1 MSLLNVD
8 AALAPRP
15 AAEDAEAPTPGSQRP
30 IGDHLVEQRSLTEH
44 DLATV
49 RQWQAKSGTRFGE
62 AALQLGL
69 ITPAQ
74 LDAALAQQYGYP
86 LLDEGLDFAPEL
98 VAARDPGHVI
108 SERMRTLRTH
118 LVLHWREAADAK
130 ALAVVSAQRGEGRS
144 FVVANLA
151 ASFAQMNLRTLA
163 VDLDLRHPRLHRL
176 FGVSNHQG
184 MSGLLAAR
192 TGLSEAWS
200 LLGGPLA
207 VLPAGPTP
215 PNPQELLAPAILGPV
230 LQALKREFD
239 VLIIDSPAWTSGA
252 DALLIGAQVD
262 DALVI
267 TQPGRALQS
276 TVREVVDALRGG
288 GARVVGAV
296 LNEH

>member
-1 MSLLNVD
+1 MTTVLHVD
-8 AALAPRP
+8 PGLAPVQTPDPLDLP
-15 AAEDAEAPTPGSQRP
+15 ASDQRP
-30 IGDHLVEQRSLTEH
+30 IGDHLVEQRSLNEH

-86 LLDEGLDFAPEL
+86 LLDEGTAFAAEL
-98 VAARDPGHVI
+98 VAARDPAHLI

-118 LVLHWREAADAK
+118 LVLHWLGAEGAR
-130 ALAVVSAQRGEGRS
+130 ALTVVSTQRGEGRS

-163 VDLDLRHPRLHRL
+163 VDLDLRHPRLHAL
-176 FGVSNHQG
+176 FGVSNQQG

-192 TGLSEAWS
+192 TALGDACIA
-200 LLGGPLA
+200 LGGPLA
-207 VLPAGPTP
+207 VLPACPPP
-215 PNPQELLAPAILGPV
+215 PNPQELLAPATLGPV

-239 VLIIDSPAWTSGA
+239 VLVIDSPAWASGA

-276 TVREVVDALRGG
+276 SVREMVDALRGG

-296 LNEH
+296 VNER